1 MGTGHDYIHVATGEY
16 IAFTCLYH
24 AAALKSMQTTRLDSQ
39 LPPDK
44 KLIILFIV
52 FIGSGTNVHS

>member
-1 MGTGHDYIHVATGEY
+1 MGTGHDYIATGEY

-52 FIGSGTNVHS
+52 FIDPGTNVHS